1 MPEHV
6 NRFIS
11 VLCVALTVASCA
23 RAPKPRSPQP
33 APASPQPTSASPPP
47 SADKR
52 TPSSDNR
59 LARLVPLPQ
68 RVEPAG
74 GEPFRFTSPIT
85 IAVSDG
91 NPLVMDVAAQL
102 QTFVRRASGLRPTIL
117 AAREPAPSANVVAL
131 TLDANASTGDEGYD
145 LTVTPA
151 GVALRAKT
159 AAGLFYGVQTLR
171 QLLPESSEYDAL
183 LFRAPP
189 VVTLPAVHIVD
200 APRYA
205 WRGAMLD
212 VARHFFSIDEV
223 KRYIDL
229 IAMYK
234 INRLHLHLADDQGWR
249 LEIKS
254 WPELARHGG
263 ASEVGGG
270 PGGYYTQEQY
280 TDLVDYAAAHFVTI
294 VPEIDMPGHTNA
306 LLSSYADLNCNGTA
320 PAQYT
325 GTEVGFSALCV
336 DLDVTYKI
344 IDDIVREIVALTP
357 GPYFHAGG
365 DEVKTL
371 TPDQYKRFVERV
383 QTIVQSHGK
392 QMIGWDEVS
401 AATLLPTS
409 IVQHWRPDASKQ
421 LLAGS
426 PHLILSPADRA
437 YLDMKYDDST
447 LLGLNWAGNVSLRKA
462 YDWDPEALV
471 PGAKPGA
478 VLGVEAPVWSETVA
492 NMHDVEFMLFP
503 RLPAVAEIGWTPQDR
518 RSWDNF
524 RERLAPQAPRWTAL
538 GINFYRAPEIAWPA
552 NIEH

>member
-1 MPEHV
+1 V
-6 NRFIS
+6 TKRAAS
-11 VLCVALTVASCA
+11 VLCLVLAAPTSCA
-23 RAPKPRSPQP
+23 RAPKPTAPRP
-33 APASPQPTSASPPP
+33 APPP
-47 SADKR
+47 SAENR
-52 TPSSDNR
+52 PSENRQR
-59 LARLVPLPQ
+59 LAGPLAGLLPFPQ
-68 RVEPAG
+68 RIEPAAG
-74 GEPFRFTSPIT
+74 GPVTITPIT
-85 IAVSDG
+85 EIAMNDRTA
-91 NPLVMDVAAQL
+91 PVMNVVRQL
-102 QTFVRRASGLRPTIL
+102 TTFVRRATGTMPKTLLASDSAPRPGVILLWLDTKAATGQEGYELTIL
-117 AAREPAPSANVVAL
+117 P
-131 TLDANASTGDEGYD
+131 DG
-145 LTVTPA
+145 VT
-151 GVALRAKT
+151 LRAAT
-159 AAGLFYGVQTLR
+159 AAGLFYGVQTIR

-183 LFRAPP
+183 MYRQPP

-212 VARHFFSIDEV
+212 VARHFFSIDDV

-229 IAMYK
+229 IALYK

-249 LEIKS
+249 IEIKS

-280 TDLVDYAAAHFVTI
+280 KDVVDYAASRFVTV

-336 DLDVTYKI
+336 DLDVTYKFI
-344 IDDIVREIVALTP
+344 GDIVREIAALTP

-371 TPDQYKRFVERV
+371 TADQYKRFVERV

-392 QMIGWDEVS
+392 QMVGWDEVS
-401 AATLLPTS
+401 VATLLPTS
-409 IVQHWRPDASKQ
+409 IVQHWRPDASEQ

-426 PHLILSPADRA
+426 PHLLLSPANRA

-447 LLGLNWAGNVSLRKA
+447 LLGLNWAGNVSLQTA
-462 YDWDPEALV
+462 YDWDPDALV
-471 PGAKPGA
+471 RGARPGA
-478 VLGVEAPVWSETVA
+478 VIGVEAPIWSETLTS
-492 NMHDVEFMLFP
+492 MRDVEFMAFP
-503 RLPAVAEIGWTPQDR
+503 RLPAVAEIGWTPQAQ
-518 RSWDNF
+518 RSWDTF
-524 RERLAPQAPRWTAL
+524 KERLGAQAPRWTAL
-538 GINFYRAPEIAWPA
+538 GINFYRAPEITWRQ
-552 NIEH
+552 